1 MIKKILKELKFLAEE
16 ILKAPYSI
24 DSSKIIEKINL
35 LEEKLIIHKFLLD
48 NNKFQKENT
57 VDHKKIEQ
65 DIFLDSEIIPEFV
78 KKENTEKL
86 NNIKE
91 KKINDLFGKDFNIG
105 LNDRL
110 AFIKNLFDSKNE
122 DYQRVMS
129 QLSTFDKWKEAE
141 TFINKFVKPD
151 YNDWEGKNDFEK
163 RFFSI
168 VKNNFI

>member
-1 MIKKILKELKFLAEE
+1 MINQILKELKFLAEE
-16 ILKAPYSI
+16 IIKAPYSI

-91 KKINDLFGKDFNIG
+91 KKINDLFGKDFN
-105 LNDRL
+105 N
-110 AFIKNLFDSKNE
+110 
-122 DYQRVMS
+122 
-129 QLSTFDKWKEAE
+129 LSTPLLIIKTLFLFSVIPSRNCFLMNALTQNTAL
-141 TFINKFVKPD
+141 TFFKICTLSLIVFEPD
-151 YNDWEGKNDFEK
+151 
-163 RFFSI
+163 I
-168 VKNNFI
+168 V